1 GSPSNLITG
10 VTSAEYITKKQLFNA
25 TSIYLEAIYSLCVE
39 E

>member
-1 GSPSNLITG
+1 
-10 VTSAEYITKKQLFNA
+10 TKKQLFNA